1 MDKMRALRYFKRV
14 AELKSFSLAAQ
25 EFSVPS
31 SSISRRIKDLE
42 SILGLE
48 LLKRSTRIVELTEL
62 GSLYYDMIIEGLEKL
77 DDADE
82 LMMQRMS
89 TPEGILRIS
98 AMPSYGEQI
107 LSPILEKFQQDHP
120 LITLDLDYS

>member
-48 LLKRSTRIVELTEL
+48 LLKRSTR
-62 GSLYYDMIIEGLEKL
+62 
-77 DDADE
+77 
-82 LMMQRMS
+82 
-89 TPEGILRIS
+89 
-98 AMPSYGEQI
+98 
-107 LSPILEKFQQDHP
+107 
-120 LITLDLDYS
+120 

>member
-89 TPEGILRIS
+89 TP
-98 AMPSYGEQI
+98 
-107 LSPILEKFQQDHP
+107 
-120 LITLDLDYS
+120 